1 MNEGYVKYVTELDT
15 KLHSVYDLNGEDVA
29 AAADLF
35 STLDALRLM
44 TVRKLRDFVLSQVYA
59 LRKPKTNIQIL
70 QHNVLIKYGIFNKF
84 LFVHS
89 PVYAMEIRD
98 HYVSALYLHLT
109 FYFLT

>member
-1 MNEGYVKYVTELDT
+1 MKHVAELDD

-35 STLDALRLM
+35 STLDCLRLM
-44 TVRKLRDFVLSQVYA
+44 TVRKLRDFILSQVYA

-70 QHNVLIKYGIFNKF
+70 QHNVLIKYSFFNKF

-89 PVYAMEIRD
+89 PVFAMEIRD
-98 HYVSALYLHLT
+98 HYVCIYLSCL
-109 FYFLT
+109 FFFSFLFFF